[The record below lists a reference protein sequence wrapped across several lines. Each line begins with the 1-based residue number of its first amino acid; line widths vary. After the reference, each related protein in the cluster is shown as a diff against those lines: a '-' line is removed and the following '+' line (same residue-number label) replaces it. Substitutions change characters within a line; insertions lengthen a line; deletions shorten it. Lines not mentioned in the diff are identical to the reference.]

1 MQGRVFGKEK
11 ISLNEQEGEN
21 QFASL
26 KTVNIASDR
35 CFVGFSG
42 SFESDVHSKKRNS
55 FRYLLPL

>member
-26 KTVNIASDR
+26 KMVNIAFER

-42 SFESDVHSKKRNS
+42 SFENDIHSKKRNS